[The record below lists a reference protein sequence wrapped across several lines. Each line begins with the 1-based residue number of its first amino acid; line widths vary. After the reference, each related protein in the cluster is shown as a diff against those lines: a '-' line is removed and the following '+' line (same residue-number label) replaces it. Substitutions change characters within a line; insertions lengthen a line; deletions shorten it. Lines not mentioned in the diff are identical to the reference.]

1 MIESSKLIE
10 CVNYILSSIVASTT
24 FMRTTDLNTQ
34 NFYNLCF
41 VYSRCEVAALRQQ
54 LAISQQE
61 HTQKMQRYAQEERS
75 IREENL
81 R

>member
-1 MIESSKLIE
+1 M
-10 CVNYILSSIVASTT
+10 Y
-24 FMRTTDLNTQ
+24 F
-34 NFYNLCF
+34 
-41 VYSRCEVAALRQQ
+41 RCEVAALRQQ

-81 R
+81 RYTTYRNSQ